1 MLFNSAYAQTASWT
15 KFDRD
20 NIYSDV
26 YAYLGTNYNQL
37 TNDQRETIS
46 LCFLDEVTSKYTK
59 ESYQAKI
66 EIELKRIRNSVI
78 DQCAK
83 NHGVN
88 LTVAPEPKADTPKQA
103 KVWTK
108 KGKDEMFNSWYA
120 YLGKRWK
127 QLTAEQ
133 KQTISLCAINELV
146 SKYSYE
152 EYANLMEAEK
162 NKVLDAIQNSC
173 ISTNNIDTGVQVV
186 VDNTKPTM
194 ANLKGHWKDYED
206 FSEFWLNDGNS
217 FTMLSGGSRKNGTWS
232 LSGNTL
238 TLSFDR
244 ALLGSKERNYKI
256 LMYTPD
262 KFVYQSLRS
271 MKATTVER
279 VK

>member
-26 YAYLGTNYNQL
+26 YAYLGTNYKQL

-186 VDNTKPTM
+186 VDNSKPTM